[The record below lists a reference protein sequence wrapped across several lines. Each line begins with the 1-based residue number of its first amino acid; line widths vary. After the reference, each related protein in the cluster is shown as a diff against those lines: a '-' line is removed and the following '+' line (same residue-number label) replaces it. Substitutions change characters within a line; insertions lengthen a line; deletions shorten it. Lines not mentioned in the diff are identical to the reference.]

1 MLRKKHPSGFTLLEL
16 VIVVVVVGILGFLI
30 IPQLATGP
38 ARARD
43 SQRKID
49 LRNIKTALENYY
61 NEQGTYPTALGVL
74 ETGSVPYIKTLPTDP
89 KTHQNYTYITTGN
102 PPTGF
107 ILQTSLENKS
117 DPDIKSGTKSTY
129 EVTSP
134 N

>member
-1 MLRKKHPSGFTLLEL
+1 MRSGGFTLLEL
-16 VIVVVVVGILGFLI
+16 VIVVVVIGILGFLI

-61 NEQGTYPTALGVL
+61 NEQGTYPTSLGVL
-74 ETGSVPYIKTLPTDP
+74 ETGSVPYIKSLPTDP
-89 KTHQNYTYITTGN
+89 KTHQGYNYVTTGN

-107 ILQTSLENKS
+107 ILQANLENKS
-117 DPDIKSGTKSTY
+117 DPDIKPGTKNVYEITST
-129 EVTSP
+129 